1 MNIFS
6 NIGVTELVLILL
18 LALLVVG
25 PERLPE
31 LGRKLGKTLR
41 DVRKAYENLTKDLGP
56 ELRSIQQTT
65 QELRD
70 SVEAVRSIP
79 QDMVQTIVKAAD
91 LDSTMADLKG
101 VTGSLDE
108 VGRTLSDVG
117 KTATAPIVAAVATT
131 PSIVPP
137 SSATP
142 AGMKEQAGPPL
153 VAEKAEVTQEP
164 VAADSGSEDQ
174 AISVEAAEEATEAEE
189 AEVVDS
195 GAEEQAGE

>member
-31 LGRKLGKTLR
+31 LARKLGKTLR

-65 QELRD
+65 QELRN

-79 QDMVQTIVKAAD
+79 QDMVQSIAKAAD
-91 LDSTMADLKG
+91 LDTTVAELKS
-101 VTGSLDE
+101 VTGSLDG
-108 VGRTLSDVG
+108 VGQTLTDAG
-117 KTATAPIVAAVATT
+117 KMVSTPIAAAVNTT
-131 PSIVPP
+131 AS
-137 SSATP
+137 TLP
-142 AGMKEQAGPPL
+142 ASLVEAGE
-153 VAEKAEVTQEP
+153 A
-164 VAADSGSEDQ
+164 EDQ
-174 AISVEAAEEATEAEE
+174 VGQAEAAEATEARDRETEE
-189 AEVVDS
+189 LAGPAVGTVESDAVDDQ
-195 GAEEQAGE
+195 AKEQPGE